1 MTDHVADHSTIAR
14 RWFVRPWA
22 RRAFVAVCLAVVVVQ
37 TVVVV
42 HRRETHRGDYD
53 VSREM
58 GRRFLAG
65 EHLYAGGLHYPYT
78 PTAALSFAPL
88 ALVPPGVGLALR
100 YAVAIAGLWL
110 TLRMLRTLVGHR
122 RRLDSG
128 TVFAIEAITLV
139 LAAQYIIRDLDD
151 GGPHLLLLAMLVA
164 GIHCVSRGWDALGA
178 TWFGLATVLKAPV
191 GLMLPFLLWKRQW
204 KVAAMARSRPPCF
217 GLLLP
222 MAWMEPASWWRHQEE
237 WSRTALQSVLGNTQ
251 PGVRESEQ
259 RVQNQSLK
267 LALTR
272 YLVTYPDG
280 HPLRRRPP
288 RVPVLWRLDARAADW
303 VVKGGV
309 LMLLLGCAWFTRRRY
324 GSLDDPTWPL
334 EGSAVLILALLLSPV
349 TWTQHLV
356 LIIPALY
363 LVMVEGQAIRPLGS
377 LASAGMWTYAVLA
390 LVLNRDTVGKE
401 LSLVL
406 LSYHIHTLALLLVLA
421 IVLLRRPTAD

>member
-1 MTDHVADHSTIAR
+1 MAR
-14 RWFVRPWA
+14 RWFARPWA
-22 RRAFVAVCLAVVVVQ
+22 RRAFLAVCLAVVVIQ
-37 TVVVV
+37 TVVIV

-88 ALVPPGVGLALR
+88 SLVPPGVGLALR
-100 YAVAIAGLWL
+100 YAVSIVALWL
-110 TLRMLRTLVGHR
+110 TLRMLRALVGR
-122 RRLDSG
+122 RHRLDPSA
-128 TVFAIEAITLV
+128 VCAIEALTLV
-139 LAAQYIIRDLDD
+139 LASQYIVRDLDD
-151 GGPHLLLLAMLVA
+151 GGPHLQLLAMLVA
-164 GIHCVSRGWDALGA
+164 GIFCVARGRAVLGA

-204 KVAAMARSRPPCF
+204 KVAAMAVAAAV
-217 GLLLP
+217 LWTALP
-222 MAWMEPASWWRHQEE
+222 MAWMGPASWWRHQEE

-280 HPLRRRPP
+280 HPLRLAHPAY
-288 RVPVLWRLDARAADW
+288 LSFGAMDARAADW
-303 VVKGGV
+303 VVKGVV
-309 LMLLLGCAWFTRRRY
+309 LMLLLGCAWLTRRRY
-324 GSLDDPTWPL
+324 GSLDDPRWPL

-390 LVLNRDTVGKE
+390 LVLNRDTVGKA

>member
-1 MTDHVADHSTIAR
+1 MAR
-14 RWFVRPWA
+14 RWFARPWA

-37 TVVVV
+37 TVVIV

-88 ALVPPGVGLALR
+88 SLVAPGVGLALR
-100 YAVAIAGLWL
+100 YAVSIVALWL
-110 TLRMLRTLVGHR
+110 TLRMLRALVGR
-122 RRLDSG
+122 RHRLDPSA
-128 TVFAIEAITLV
+128 VCAIEAFTLV
-139 LAAQYIIRDLDD
+139 LASQYIVRDLDD
-151 GGPHLLLLAMLVA
+151 GGPHLQLVAMLVA
-164 GIHCVSRGWDALGA
+164 GIFCVARGQAVLGA
-178 TWFGLATVLKAPV
+178 TWFGLGTVLKAPV

-204 KVAAMARSRPPCF
+204 KAAALAVAAAV
-217 GLLLP
+217 LWTVLP
-222 MAWMEPASWWRHQEE
+222 MAWMGPASWWRHQEE

-280 HPLRRRPP
+280 HPLRLAHPAY
-288 RVPVLWRLDARAADW
+288 LSFGAMDARAADW

-309 LMLLLGCAWFTRRRY
+309 LMLLLGCAWLTRRRY
-324 GSLDDPTWPL
+324 GGLDDPRWPL

-390 LVLNRDTVGKE
+390 LVLNRDTVGKA

>member
-1 MTDHVADHSTIAR
+1 MAR
-14 RWFVRPWA
+14 RWFARPWA
-22 RRAFVAVCLAVVVVQ
+22 RRAFVAVCLAVVVIQ
-37 TVVVV
+37 TAVIV
-42 HRRETHRGDYD
+42 HRREAQRGDYD

-88 ALVPPGVGLALR
+88 SLVPPGVGLALR
-100 YAVAIAGLWL
+100 YAVSIVALWL
-110 TLRMLRTLVGHR
+110 TLRMLRALVGR
-122 RRLDSG
+122 RHRLDPSA
-128 TVFAIEAITLV
+128 VCAIEALTLV
-139 LAAQYIIRDLDD
+139 LASQYIVRDLDD
-151 GGPHLLLLAMLVA
+151 GGPHLQLLAMLVA
-164 GIHCVSRGWDALGA
+164 GIFCVARGRAVLGA

-191 GLMLPFLLWKRQW
+191 GVMLPFLLWKRQW
-204 KVAAMARSRPPCF
+204 KAAAMAVAAAV
-217 GLLLP
+217 LWTALP
-222 MAWMEPASWWRHQEE
+222 MAWMGPASWWRHQEE

-280 HPLRRRPP
+280 HPLRLAHPAY
-288 RVPVLWRLDARAADW
+288 LSFGAMDARAADW
-303 VVKGGV
+303 VVKGVV
-309 LMLLLGCAWFTRRRY
+309 LMLLLGCAWLTRRRY
-324 GSLDDPTWPL
+324 GSLDDPRWPL

-390 LVLNRDTVGKE
+390 LVLNRDTVGKA